1 MDKRE
6 AKFFMADFKLTNT
19 QEMVETV
26 SHHSATP
33 Q

>member
-6 AKFFMADFKLTNT
+6 TKFFMADFESTNT
-19 QEMVETV
+19 QEMVEIV